1 MSSLSWEVMENVTV
15 VAQSLHHNKEKLV
28 KTFIKKT
35 STEGFGV
42 IDLDLLYEE
51 KEVFHFF
58 AEHLSYPDEYLFG
71 SKMELPFSPTHPG
84 YISIKK
90 FCQEMSKKN
99 LDEIQ
104 SHYSETF
111 DFQKDATLF
120 MTYVKFEDSKG
131 RGQMLARLKVLYE
144 MFGLMMPKGELS
156 DLLPLMCEFIY
167 AAEWKGDPRAQQ
179 SFSLLLAVLEDGSYH
194 LMNALKKYKSPYYYL
209 IRGMR
214 EAFKVCI
221 IHEEAQA
228 ND

>member
-1 MSSLSWEVMENVTV
+1 M
-15 VAQSLHHNKEKLV
+15 
-28 KTFIKKT
+28 
-35 STEGFGV
+35 
-42 IDLDLLYEE
+42 IDLDRLYEE
-51 KEVFHFF
+51 KNVFHFF
-58 AEHLSYPDEYLFG
+58 AEHLSYPEEFNFYNKEEV
-71 SKMELPFSPTHPG
+71 SLPPSHPG
-84 YISIKK
+84 YPHIKK
-90 FCQEMSKKN
+90 YWNIMREKS

-104 SHYSETF
+104 TLYTETF

-120 MTYVKFEDSKG
+120 MTYVKYEDSKE